1 MKPVLIAAVILLNFL
16 MAGYYY
22 KLLVK
27 KQIRPALAM
36 WVFFLLAVALS
47 LSTYLKEGN
56 FGIWDNILNTAD
68 LFYVGSIT
76 LMIVF
81 FGDKSSRFNRF
92 DMFCIAVVAA
102 ILIFWFFTQNHFVT
116 NLLVQGILV
125 VAYFPVVSRIV
136 KTKQNHENYLIWTGM
151 LLAALF
157 AMPISEG
164 QLALIYT
171 GRAVVCILLLMG
183 LMFVTD
189 LKNRR
194 KTFIEKTS
202 E

>member
-1 MKPVLIAAVILLNFL
+1 
-16 MAGYYY
+16 
-22 KLLVK
+22 
-27 KQIRPALAM
+27 
-36 WVFFLLAVALS
+36 
-47 LSTYLKEGN
+47 
-56 FGIWDNILNTAD
+56 
-68 LFYVGSIT
+68 
-76 LMIVF
+76 MIVF

-151 LLAALF
+151 LLAALL

-183 LMFVTD
+183 LMLVTD
-189 LKNRR
+189 LKNRS
-194 KTFIEKTS
+194 KIFTEKTP